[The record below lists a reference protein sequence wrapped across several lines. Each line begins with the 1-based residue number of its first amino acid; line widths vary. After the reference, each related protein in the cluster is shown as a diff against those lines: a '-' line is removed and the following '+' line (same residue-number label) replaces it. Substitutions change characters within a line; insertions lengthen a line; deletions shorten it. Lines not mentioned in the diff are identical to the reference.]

1 MGEMLYE
8 TVVLLQDS
16 VGLSGAGGKGEV
28 QEELVG
34 GRHSSWKEQI
44 IFKMHH
50 KSCSLS
56 AFEL

>member
-34 GRHSSWKEQI
+34 GRHSS
-44 IFKMHH
+44 
-50 KSCSLS
+50 
-56 AFEL
+56 